1 MRGDHIITARDVA
14 VPHRHRYVL
23 DFYSRRL
30 SLVLYLVGMLILII
44 IDRVLKV
51 GMTVYL
57 ADGVKPFIPG
67 FIQFRYIEN
76 TGAAFGSFQGMT
88 LVLTI
93 LTSVLI
99 LILLYV
105 IVSKMFKSKLANIS
119 LMLITAGG
127 LGNLY
132 DRIFNGYVVDYLE
145 FMFVDYAIFN
155 FADTL
160 ITIGAILL
168 VIYFLFF
175 DRDFFQKKPKDAIE
189 GDKGSDSSQTVSDE
203 DIKIEEHDE

>member
-1 MRGDHIITARDVA
+1 M
-14 VPHRHRYVL
+14 
-23 DFYSRRL
+23 
-30 SLVLYLVGMLILII
+30 VLYLVGMLILIV

-51 GMTVYL
+51 VMTVYL

-67 FIQFRYIEN
+67 FIQFRYTEN

-88 LVLTI
+88 LILTI
-93 LTSVLI
+93 LTSILI
-99 LILLYV
+99 LVLLYV
-105 IVSKMFKSKLANIS
+105 IVSKMFKSKLANIA

-160 ITIGAILL
+160 ITVGAVLF

-175 DRDFFQKKPKDAIE
+175 DKTFFQKKTTENVEGYDGTDSAQTISGEDAKNE
-189 GDKGSDSSQTVSDE
+189 ERDE
-203 DIKIEEHDE
+203 